1 MSNVAVATTLPL
13 FLFGCRNM
21 SSLTEKWKREKE
33 ERLKT
38 MLKKI
43 FDSDFA
49 KEWIRDRQKNLK
61 EEVEFYGRE
70 LTEMEW
76 KTNLIG
82 DFFDEDFSKIC
93 VVLPEVWEEVKE
105 RVKDALEDVL
115 NSPETFEDAVTGH
128 MFSEC
133 VEVPFKLSGYL
144 EDLMDELLEILK
156 NQ

>member
-1 MSNVAVATTLPL
+1 MPSVI
-13 FLFGCRNM
+13 
-21 SSLTEKWKREKE
+21 EEWKREKE

-70 LTEMEW
+70 LTELEW
-76 KTNLIG
+76 KSNLIS

-93 VVLPEVWEEVKE
+93 AVLPEIWNDVKE
-105 RVKDALEDVL
+105 RVKDALDDVL
-115 NSPETFEDAVTGH
+115 KSPKTFEDAVTRH

-144 EDLMDELLEILK
+144 EDLMDELLETLK
-156 NQ
+156 KQ